1 MTALGIVGGGQMA
14 EALISGLLAKKA
26 YPTSEILVS
35 DPNPARR
42 DYLKARFGIAVT
54 ENNRKV
60 GQCSVLL
67 LAVKPQVFSQI
78 IKDIGTVAHDRL
90 LLSILAGVS
99 LQQLETAFPGN
110 PVVRVMPNAPA
121 LIAQGISALSFG
133 KQVAPDQQQTAQ
145 NIFSTVG
152 TVVEV
157 PEFLMDAVTGLSG
170 SGPGYVALLAEALMD
185 GGVLVGLPRPLART
199 LVLETLKGSVAL
211 LQEQDLHP
219 GELKD
224 RVTSPGGTTI
234 AGIAAL
240 EKAGV
245 RSALIQAVEA
255 ATQRSKALGS

>member
-26 YPTSEILVS
+26 YLTSEILVS
-35 DPNPARR
+35 DPSPERR
-42 DYLKARFGIAVT
+42 DYLKDKFKVAVT

-60 GQCSVLL
+60 SQCSVLL

-78 IKDIGTVAHDRL
+78 VKDMGAVAPDRL

-99 LQQLETAFPGN
+99 LQQLETAFPGS
-110 PVVRVMPNAPA
+110 PVVRVMPNTPA
-121 LIAQGISALSFG
+121 LIAQGISALSYG
-133 KQVAPDQQQTAQ
+133 KQVGSEQQQTAQ
-145 NIFSTVG
+145 NIFKAVG

-157 PEFLMDAVTGLSG
+157 PESLMDAVTGLSG
-170 SGPGYVALLAEALMD
+170 SGPGYVALLVEALMD
-185 GGVLVGLPRPLART
+185 GGVLVGLPRPLARS
-199 LVLETLKGSVAL
+199 LVLETIKGSVAL
-211 LQEQDLHP
+211 LQEQNLHP

>member
-26 YPTSEILVS
+26 YSTSEILVS
-35 DPNPARR
+35 DPSAGRR
-42 DYLKARFGIAVT
+42 DYLKDKFGIAVT
-54 ENNRKV
+54 ESNQKV
-60 GQCSVLL
+60 SESTVLL
-67 LAVKPQVFSQI
+67 FAVKPQVFPQI
-78 IKDIGTVAHDRL
+78 IQELGAVAREQL

-99 LQQLETAFPGN
+99 LQQLEAAFPDC
-110 PVVRVMPNAPA
+110 PVVRVMPNTPA
-121 LIAQGISALSFG
+121 LIGQGISALSYG
-133 KQVAPDQQQTAQ
+133 QHVTAEQQQTAQ
-145 NIFSTVG
+145 RIFKAVG

-157 PEFLMDAVTGLSG
+157 PESLMDAVTGLSG
-170 SGPGYVALLAEALMD
+170 SGPGYVALLVEALMD
-185 GGVLVGLPRPLART
+185 GGVLVGLPRPLARS
-199 LVLETLKGSVAL
+199 LVLETIKGSVAL
-211 LQEQDLHP
+211 LQEQNLHP